1 MFDILKAKNARIN
14 EAAEGFGQLFDEYE
28 FEKIYVLTADGTASI
43 TAGGTPPAIRSS
55 LICKRGYSEYNFK
68 GISPGQRQRV
78 LFKPLSGILNQN
90 KFLPIRY
97 MPLTFELELVNNATE
112 PVFSSFTTEFS
123 SDISAANT
131 SIEWQIENPEIKV
144 DLISLDNALDNTYAR
159 HLLEGKSLPINYNTF
174 VSQQQSIQG
183 QQKPSVNVS
192 RALTRLKSVF
202 VTLNKDLTQDKLNMR
217 PGLKPWSLFWSPM
230 SLENDDAIA
239 QDNSRPT
246 FDEKGE
252 FKFYVQIGSKMYPE
266 YPMRSHSEAY
276 SQLKKTL
283 GIQSSNVH
291 SFDINAKE
299 YRDHKLILATDC
311 EKVLDAGWT
320 GLNTR
325 AGDLMRVTLEYN
337 STEAARLAD
346 QMHIVLHSDQIVEI
360 RDTGIQIFD

>member
-1 MFDILKAKNARIN
+1 
-14 EAAEGFGQLFDEYE
+14 
-28 FEKIYVLTADGTASI
+28 
-43 TAGGTPPAIRSS
+43 
-55 LICKRGYSEYNFK
+55 
-68 GISPGQRQRV
+68 
-78 LFKPLSGILNQN
+78 
-90 KFLPIRY
+90 
-97 MPLTFELELVNNATE
+97 
-112 PVFSSFTTEFS
+112 
-123 SDISAANT
+123 
-131 SIEWQIENPEIKV
+131 
-144 DLISLDNALDNTYAR
+144 
-159 HLLEGKSLPINYNTF
+159 
-174 VSQQQSIQG
+174 
-183 QQKPSVNVS
+183 
-192 RALTRLKSVF
+192 VF

-230 SLENDDAIA
+230 SPENDDAIA
-239 QDNSRPT
+239 EDNSRPT

-266 YPMRSHSEAY
+266 YPIRSHSEAY